1 MFRDD
6 SLHAYVFTRRQACS
20 FTCLHACMRTCMLPP
35 KKHLK
40 STQKPPKHFPKT
52 SQNQAK
58 RASKIILVGSLA
70 AKRPQ
75 DASKT
80 LQDIP
85 KKAVWRRPGSLRG
98 VLGRKSI
105 QDGSKLAPQNGA
117 KIRLEASWGRLGG
130 VWGTSWERLGLS
142 WGRLGTIFKACHLGS
157 HVLIDF

>member
-1 MFRDD
+1 MLRAD

-20 FTCLHACMRTCMLPP
+20 FTCLHACMRTCMLAP
-35 KKHLK
+35 KNQPK
-40 STQKPPKHFPKT
+40 SPKTSQKPPKNLPK
-52 SQNQAK
+52 SGQEGLQNH
-58 RASKIILVGSLA
+58 SCWVLA

-85 KKAVWRRPGSLRG
+85 KKAFWRRPGSLRG
-98 VLGRKSI
+98 VLGRKSG

-130 VWGTSWERLGLS
+130 LLGASWERLGPS